1 VGVDG
6 VVRAHLLVITEEL
19 MDKEQRHTLAKIY
32 DDPHAAGVRW
42 RDVEQ
47 LFPGLGAY
55 AKWSDPSHLTV
66 ELKGHKESF
75 ETPYRDKN
83 AVLTESDGKKV
94 RDFLESAGIG
104 KDMAQG

>member
-1 VGVDG
+1 
-6 VVRAHLLVITEEL
+6 

-42 RDVEQ
+42 KDVEQ
-47 LFPGLGAY
+47 LFLGLGAY

-83 AVLTESDGKKV
+83 AVLTESDGTKV
-94 RDFLESAGIG
+94 KGFLASAGIT
-104 KDMAQG
+104 KDMAKG

>member
-1 VGVDG
+1 
-6 VVRAHLLVITEEL
+6 

-47 LFPGLGAY
+47 LFLGLGAD

-75 ETPYRDKN
+75 QTPARDKN

-94 RDFLESAGIG
+94 KDFLASAGIT

>member
-1 VGVDG
+1 
-6 VVRAHLLVITEEL
+6 
-19 MDKEQRHTLAKIY
+19 MDKEQRHTLAKVY

-47 LFPGLGAY
+47 LFLGLGAY

-75 ETPYRDKN
+75 QTTDRDKN
-83 AVLTESDGKKV
+83 AVLTESDGKKA

-104 KDMAQG
+104 KDLAQG

>member
-1 VGVDG
+1 
-6 VVRAHLLVITEEL
+6 
-19 MDKEQRHTLAKIY
+19 MDKEQRHTLAKID
-32 DDPHAAGVRW
+32 DDPHAASVRW
-42 RDVEQ
+42 KDVEH
-47 LFPGLGAY
+47 LFIGLGAY

-75 ETPYRDKN
+75 QTPARDKN

-94 RDFLESAGIG
+94 KDFLASAGIT

>member
-1 VGVDG
+1 
-6 VVRAHLLVITEEL
+6 
-19 MDKEQRHTLAKIY
+19 MNKEQRHTLAKVY

-42 RDVEQ
+42 RNVEQ
-47 LFPGLGAY
+47 LFLGLGAD

-75 ETPYRDKN
+75 QTPYRDKN
-83 AVLTESDGKKV
+83 AVLTENDGENV

-104 KDMAQG
+104 KDMAKG

>member
-1 VGVDG
+1 M
-6 VVRAHLLVITEEL
+6 TEES
-19 MDKEQRHTLAKIY
+19 MDKEQRHTLAKVY

-47 LFPGLGAY
+47 LFLGLGAD

-75 ETPYRDKN
+75 QTTDRNKN

>member
-1 VGVDG
+1 M
-6 VVRAHLLVITEEL
+6 TEEL
-19 MDKEQRHTLAKIY
+19 MDKEQRHTLAKVH

-47 LFPGLGAY
+47 LFLGLGAN

-66 ELKGHKESF
+66 ELEGHKESF

>member
-1 VGVDG
+1 
-6 VVRAHLLVITEEL
+6 
-19 MDKEQRHTLAKIY
+19 MDKEQRHTLAKVY

-47 LFPGLGAY
+47 LFLGLGAD
-55 AKWSDPSHLTV
+55 AKWSDPSRLTV
-66 ELKGHKESF
+66 ELKGYKESF

-94 RDFLESAGIG
+94 RDFLESAGIR
-104 KDMAQG
+104 KDMARG

>member
-1 VGVDG
+1 
-6 VVRAHLLVITEEL
+6 
-19 MDKEQRHTLAKIY
+19 MDKEQRHTLAKVY

-47 LFPGLGAY
+47 LFLGLGAD

-75 ETPYRDKN
+75 QTPYKDKN
-83 AVLTESDGKKV
+83 ALLTAGDGKKV
-94 RDFLESAGIG
+94 RDFLESSGIG

>member
-1 VGVDG
+1 M
-6 VVRAHLLVITEEL
+6 AE
-19 MDKEQRHTLAKIY
+19 EQRRTLAKVY
-32 DDPHAAGVRW
+32 ADPNAAGVRW

-47 LFPGLGAY
+47 LFLGLGAD

-75 ETPYRDKN
+75 QTPYKAKN

-94 RDFLESAGIG
+94 RDFLESVGIG
-104 KDMAQG
+104 RDVAQG

>member
-1 VGVDG
+1 
-6 VVRAHLLVITEEL
+6 
-19 MDKEQRHTLAKIY
+19 MDKEQRHTLAKVY

-47 LFPGLGAY
+47 LFLGLGAD

-75 ETPYRDKN
+75 QTTDRDKN

>member
-1 VGVDG
+1 
-6 VVRAHLLVITEEL
+6 
-19 MDKEQRHTLAKIY
+19 MAKVY
-32 DDPHAAGVRW
+32 DDTHAVGVRW

-47 LFPGLGAY
+47 LFLGLGAD

-75 ETPYRDKN
+75 RTPDREKN

-104 KDMAQG
+104 KDMAEG

>member
-1 VGVDG
+1 M
-6 VVRAHLLVITEEL
+6 TEDS
-19 MDKEQRHTLAKIY
+19 MDKEQRHTLAKVY

-47 LFPGLGAY
+47 LFLGLGAD

-75 ETPYRDKN
+75 QTPYRDKN

-104 KDMAQG
+104 KDMAKG

>member
-1 VGVDG
+1 
-6 VVRAHLLVITEEL
+6 
-19 MDKEQRHTLAKIY
+19 MDKEQRHTLAKID
-32 DDPHAAGVRW
+32 DDPHVAGVRW
-42 RDVEQ
+42 KDVEQ
-47 LFPGLGAY
+47 LFLGLGAY

-75 ETPYRDKN
+75 QTPARDKN

-94 RDFLESAGIG
+94 KDFLASAGIT

>member
-1 VGVDG
+1 
-6 VVRAHLLVITEEL
+6 
-19 MDKEQRHTLAKIY
+19 MDKEQRHTLAKVY

-47 LFPGLGAY
+47 LFHGLGAD

-66 ELKGHKESF
+66 ELRGHKESF

>member
-1 VGVDG
+1 
-6 VVRAHLLVITEEL
+6 
-19 MDKEQRHTLAKIY
+19 MDKEQRHTLAKVY

-47 LFPGLGAY
+47 LFLGLGAD

-66 ELKGHKESF
+66 ELRGHKESF

>member
-1 VGVDG
+1 
-6 VVRAHLLVITEEL
+6 
-19 MDKEQRHTLAKIY
+19 MDKEQRHTLAKVY
-32 DDPHAAGVRW
+32 GDPHAAGVRW

-47 LFPGLGAY
+47 LFLGLGAD

>member
-1 VGVDG
+1 
-6 VVRAHLLVITEEL
+6 
-19 MDKEQRHTLAKIY
+19 MDKEQRHTLAKVY
-32 DDPHAAGVRW
+32 DDPHAASVRW

-47 LFPGLGAY
+47 LFLGLGAD

-66 ELKGHKESF
+66 ELKEHKESF
-75 ETPYRDKN
+75 QTPYKDKN